1 MEPLSRKER
10 NAMKKNGRGVT
21 DAEIA
26 EYEQLLVQRHWSSTD
41 SETPLRRR
49 DSRANKRIEELY
61 QKLYNKYPGSSSK
74 TRSRR

>member
-26 EYEQLLVQRHWSSTD
+26 EYEQLLVQRHWSRTD
-41 SETPLRRR
+41 SETPLRHR

-61 QKLYNKYPGSSSK
+61 QKLYNKYPGSSSN
-74 TRSRR
+74 TGSRR

>member
-21 DAEIA
+21 DVEIN
-26 EYEQLLVQRHWSSTD
+26 EYEQLLVQRHWNRTNSA
-41 SETPLRRR
+41 TPLGHS

-61 QKLYNKYPGSSSK
+61 QKLYNKQSGSSSYG
-74 TRSRR
+74 TRR

>member
-26 EYEQLLVQRHWSSTD
+26 EYEQLLVQRHWSRTD
-41 SETPLRRR
+41 SETPRHR

-74 TRSRR
+74 TRSHR

>member
-21 DAEIA
+21 DAEID
-26 EYEQLLVQRHWSSTD
+26 EYEQLLVQRHWSRTNSA
-41 SETPLRRR
+41 TPLRHS

-61 QKLYNKYPGSSSK
+61 QKFYKKQSGSSSYG
-74 TRSRR
+74 TRR

>member
-21 DAEIA
+21 DADIN
-26 EYEQLLVQRHWSSTD
+26 EYEQLLVQRHWARTNSA
-41 SETPLRRR
+41 TPLRHS

-61 QKLYNKYPGSSSK
+61 QKLYNKRLGSSSYGK
-74 TRSRR
+74 RR